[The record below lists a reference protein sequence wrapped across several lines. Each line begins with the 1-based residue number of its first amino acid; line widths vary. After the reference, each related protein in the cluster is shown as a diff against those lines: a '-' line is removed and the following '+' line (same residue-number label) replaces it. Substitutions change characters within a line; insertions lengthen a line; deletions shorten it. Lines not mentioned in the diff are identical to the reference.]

1 MKNLIYIGNY
11 KYTWIIGRRMRIV
24 RLRRVGSER
33 VICVPRELLEKVN
46 TEYLAVDIDGDG
58 RIVYT
63 PVKNV

>member
-1 MKNLIYIGNY
+1 MKNLLYIVNY
-11 KYTWIIGRRMRIV
+11 KYMWIIGRPMRIV

-46 TEYLAVDIDGDG
+46 AEYLAVDIDGDG